1 MQFGA
6 DMIIYSIIFIL
17 PAYVANS
24 APVLLGGTFPIDF
37 GISAWDKHR
46 LFGKGKTWLGLLGG
60 MSAGMLVSVLEAYFL
75 SGTSLDIF
83 GSNAQLYLIV
93 GMLLSAGALF
103 GDLFGS
109 FIKRRMG
116 IVSGAPSA
124 LDQLTFLVFALL
136 FVYPLGLGII
146 FSPAC
151 LIFLFLFTYLLH
163 RVANGFAHLVGLKRV
178 PW

>member
-17 PAYVANS
+17 PAYAANS

-37 GISAWDKHR
+37 GISAWDKR
-46 LFGKGKTWLGLLGG
+46 RFFGKGKTWLGLLGG
-60 MSAGMLVSVLEAYFL
+60 MCAGMLVSVLEAYFL
-75 SGTSLDIF
+75 PGTAFDIF
-83 GSNAQLYLIV
+83 GAKPQMYLAV
-93 GMLLSAGALF
+93 GALLSAGALF
-103 GDLFGS
+103 GDLAGS
-109 FIKRRMG
+109 FIKRRMA
-116 IVSGAPSA
+116 IPSGAPSF

-136 FVYPLGLGII
+136 FVYPLGLKII

-151 LIFLFLFTYLLH
+151 LIFLFVFTYLLH
-163 RVANGFAHLVGLKRV
+163 RGANGFAHLVGLKRV